1 MRLLGPVLAVLLV
14 PAFGTGLARA
24 DARPLMTTQERSFE
38 LFGTSFCYAE
48 TESKKSCDV
57 ALPDQAMTVAPPSA
71 PEPAPR
77 VKIFGVVL
85 CAHAD
90 PGGPRCDVV
99 WSPPQP
105 AQRWRDAPEV
115 RVAEAT
121 PGK

>member
-14 PAFGTGLARA
+14 PASGTGLARA

-57 ALPDQAMTVAPPSA
+57 ALPDQAMTVAPPAA

-77 VKIFGVVL
+77 AKIFGVVF

-99 WSPPQP
+99 WTPPQP